1 MQFSSLF
8 RPVLV
13 CILASSAGAC
23 GMVDSDPNRFENL
36 AARVA
41 DIPVTMDRPGEARAQ
56 PLRTAAET
64 GLRSARAPLKVE
76 VMDPHELWDVR
87 DDMMQDAV
95 VRAAPAVIEAAAPIV
110 VEAAAREVQSR
121 IPPRVSQQRGLRPAV
136 ARPSG
141 RLVQLGAFASR
152 DAAHAA
158 WARLKSGQAARY
170 LADVQPLYEA
180 VQVNGRHLVRLK
192 VPAPA
197 AGAAAV
203 CAAARISDPWC
214 TRGA

>member
-13 CILASSAGAC
+13 CILASSASAC

-36 AARVA
+36 AGYVA
-41 DIPVTMDRPGEARAQ
+41 DIPVSMERPGEAKAQ
-56 PLRTAAET
+56 PVRTAGEI

-76 VMDPHELWDVR
+76 VMDPHDLWDAR
-87 DDMMQDAV
+87 DGIAQDAV
-95 VRAAPAVIEAAAPIV
+95 ARAAPAVIEAAAPMV
-110 VEAAAREVQSR
+110 LEAASREVQSR
-121 IPPRVSQQRGLRPAV
+121 IPPRASEQSGLRPAV
-136 ARPSG
+136 ARPSS

-152 DAAHAA
+152 DAARAA

-170 LADVQPLYEA
+170 LADLQPVYEA
-180 VQVNGRHLVRLK
+180 VEVNGRSLVRLK
-192 VPAPA
+192 VATPA

-203 CAAARISDPWC
+203 CAAARINDPWC

>member
-1 MQFSSLF
+1 MQFSSLI

-13 CILASSAGAC
+13 CVLASSASAC

-36 AARVA
+36 AGYVA
-41 DIPVTMDRPGEARAQ
+41 DIPVSMDRPGEAKSR
-56 PLRTAAET
+56 PVRSAAEI

-76 VMDPHELWDVR
+76 VMDPHELWDAR
-87 DDMMQDAV
+87 DGVVQDAV
-95 VRAAPAVIEAAAPIV
+95 ARAAPAVIEAAAPMV
-110 VEAAAREVQSR
+110 VEAATREVQAR
-121 IPPRVSQQRGLRPAV
+121 IAPRASEQRGLRPAV

-141 RLVQLGAFASR
+141 RLVQLGAFASQ
-152 DAAHAA
+152 DAARAA
-158 WARLKSGQAARY
+158 WTRLKSGQAARY
-170 LADVQPLYEA
+170 LADVQPVYEA
-180 VQVNGRHLVRLK
+180 VRVNGRNLVRLK
-192 VPAPA
+192 VAAPA